1 MDFGNLEKIESVLL
15 RPCKNLSIK
24 NVIVLGKRN
33 FKDGRK
39 IDSIS
44 SKTYNSNK
52 YININKLQTINIE
65 TSDFLV
71 FSYFNYKTKEGV
83 EIYFSYP
90 HLYDLMESFKYIM
103 DTIRNEKVFIKDKN
117 GNVFLNEEYEQH
129 VIEIDELVG
138 NKSIKIIF
146 DVYEDEDINE
156 EIKTQEAITIFFNSS
171 EMYST
176 IRLKELKGL
185 IYFLEKFNLLLS
197 SQNLLLIAFNLN
209 KVNLQ
214 ENEYDN
220 KTSFTEIKSI
230 KKEKNEKT
238 VLGGIKYNFKPK

>member
-1 MDFGNLEKIESVLL
+1 MNFGNLEKIESVLL

-52 YININKLQTINIE
+52 YIDINKLQTINIE

-71 FSYFNYKTKEGV
+71 FSYFNYKAKEGV

-117 GNVFLNEEYEQH
+117 GNVFLNEEYEQY

-146 DVYEDEDINE
+146 DIYEDEDINE

-209 KVNLQ
+209 KNNLQ
-214 ENEYDN
+214 ENVYDN
-220 KTSFTEIKSI
+220 KTSFTEVKSI